1 MAKSVSTSGEGTLYN
16 FTDIYGGF
24 DYSKFSMKVLD
35 SVFNTAVTAATDIF
49 IKSITSSFYPSVLR
63 IYASF
68 SASGILSVIRTV
80 NGVSVTEQLN
90 AGNALTANAAY
101 LFDITLDYGETVNL
115 QYSVAATALKVAV
128 YEIDIGS

>member
-35 SVFNTAVTAATDIF
+35 SVFNTAVTAATNIF
-49 IKSITSSFYPSVLR
+49 KSNLTSSFYPSVLR

-80 NGVSVTEQLN
+80 NGIPVTEQLN
-90 AGNALTANAAY
+90 AGNALIANAAY

-115 QYSVAATALKVAV
+115 QYSVAATALKTAV